1 MANIKLDLK
10 NTKLFEKNL
19 MKYAD
24 KVSEIHK
31 KLHDKIKDEN
41 EFCGWLNLPSDYD
54 KKEFDAIKK
63 SAQKIQA
70 DSDVLLVIGIGGSYL
85 GARAVIEALTSN
97 FYNMQNKSTRKYPQ
111 IIYVGNNSKY

>member
-63 SAQKIQA
+63 SAKKNTSRFRCVI
-70 DSDVLLVIGIGGSYL
+70 SNRNWWLLSRG
-85 GARAVIEALTSN
+85 
-97 FYNMQNKSTRKYPQ
+97 KSCY
-111 IIYVGNNSKY
+111 